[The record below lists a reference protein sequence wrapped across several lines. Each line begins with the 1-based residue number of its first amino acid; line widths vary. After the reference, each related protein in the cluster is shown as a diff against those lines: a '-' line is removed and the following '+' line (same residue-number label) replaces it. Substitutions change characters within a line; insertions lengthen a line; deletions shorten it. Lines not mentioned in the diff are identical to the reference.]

1 MKNLFGKTR
10 NATLAVQRT
19 RRRNTFGFLLSIERK
34 NRRGRKLAMGIE
46 NHRKQFRLA
55 TAAMAACVIPAAC
68 VMLIACTPQRPARL
82 DANMLLEIEQLRTR
96 NKELHKQLLQR
107 DEQIL
112 ALQNL
117 GDKRLDRLYTVRRIS
132 LASGTGGASTDD
144 KPGDD
149 AVKVNVAP
157 IDQYG
162 SVLKAAGSVKVQVF
176 DLAMPQAGNLLA
188 ECDYDP
194 NAAAKNWSSG
204 LFSSYYSF
212 TLPLPAEP
220 LAHSELTVRVEFTEY
235 LTGKTFTAQQVIKV
249 ALPPKPETQPTSKP
263 AAGPSTLPSTATTRA
278 LFLQAGQ
285 QWAILADAN
294 ASAAQWLKAV
304 GTLGAIRRF
313 VENHEISPAP
323 SADQGW
329 CGTNAVMREG
339 EREDLRSILL
349 VVTDPRLTDS
359 YNEPKLSQAMRHDL
373 QPLLSKIMPA

>member
-1 MKNLFGKTR
+1 
-10 NATLAVQRT
+10 
-19 RRRNTFGFLLSIERK
+19 
-34 NRRGRKLAMGIE
+34 MGIE

-194 NAAAKNWSSG
+194 NVAAKNWSSG

-249 ALPPKPETQPTSKP
+249 ALPPKPATQPASRPTTRPGTQPASEPASGPASGSKP
-263 AAGPSTLPSTATTRA
+263 LSLDGRGRLFRAG
-278 LFLQAGQ
+278 
-285 QWAILADAN
+285 
-294 ASAAQWLKAV
+294 
-304 GTLGAIRRF
+304 
-313 VENHEISPAP
+313 
-323 SADQGW
+323 
-329 CGTNAVMREG
+329 
-339 EREDLRSILL
+339 
-349 VVTDPRLTDS
+349 
-359 YNEPKLSQAMRHDL
+359 
-373 QPLLSKIMPA
+373 